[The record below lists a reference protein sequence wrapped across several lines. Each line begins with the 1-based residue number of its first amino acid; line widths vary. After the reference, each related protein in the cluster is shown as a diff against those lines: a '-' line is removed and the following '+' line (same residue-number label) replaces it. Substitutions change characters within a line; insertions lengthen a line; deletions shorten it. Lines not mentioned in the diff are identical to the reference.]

1 MHPAKNPSNPGESV
15 QEIPRYIGTYRGES
29 VGPTVLIIAAMHG
42 NEPSGIKAFRRVLG
56 RLQETQPSMRGELI
70 GIIGNRA
77 ALAAGKRYMH
87 TDFNRMWTNQ
97 QVDDLRSGAIPTDR
111 SPEHAEQLD
120 LLNTLEKIY
129 AERRGNVFCIDV
141 HTFSAAGMPFAALS
155 DTLRVRK
162 FAFEFPIP
170 IILGLEEALDGT
182 LLEYMNNAGHVA
194 IAFEA
199 GQHDDPISV
208 DNHEAAIWV
217 ALVAG
222 GALTRDQVPSYG
234 ECIERLERAGRGL
247 PHIMEIR
254 YRHAITEADEFRMNP
269 GYSNFTPIDKGE
281 KLAVD
286 KNGDVLAREA
296 GLMLMPLYQPQGT
309 DGFFLGR
316 EVQAFW
322 LHVSAIIRRLGFHRI
337 VHWLPGVSRHPTWQG
352 ALTVDTDI
360 ARWYVTEIFHLL
372 GYRRERPE
380 GDHIVVSRRLGDVG

>member
-1 MHPAKNPSNPGESV
+1 MHPATNPNNPSDSV
-15 QEIPRYIGTYRGES
+15 QEIPRFIGTYRGEHA
-29 VGPTVLIIAAMHG
+29 GPTVLIIAAMHG

-56 RLQETQPSMRGELI
+56 RLQETQPSLRGELI

-87 TDFNRMWTNQ
+87 TDFNRLWTRK
-97 QVDDLRSGAIPTDR
+97 QVDDLRSGAIPATT
-111 SPEHAEQLD
+111 SPEHREQRE
-120 LLNTLEKIY
+120 LLETLEKIY
-129 AERRGNVFCIDV
+129 AERRGNVFCLDV
-141 HTFSAAGMPFAALS
+141 HTFSAQGMPFAALS

-182 LLEYMNNAGHVA
+182 LLEYMNNEGHVA

-217 ALVAG
+217 ALVSA
-222 GALTRDQVPSYG
+222 GALSKEQVPSYG

-254 YRHAITEADEFRMNP
+254 YRHAISEADQFKMRP
-269 GYSNFTPIDKGE
+269 GYANFTPIEKGE
-281 KLAVD
+281 HLADDARGGVH
-286 KNGDVLAREA
+286 AREA

-316 EVQAFW
+316 EVKAFW
-322 LHVSAIIRRLGFHRI
+322 LHLSAVVRRLGLDRI
-337 VHWLPGVSRHPTWQG
+337 VHWLPGVDRHPTWKG
-352 ALTVDTDI
+352 ALTVNPEI

-380 GDHIVVSRRLGDVG
+380 GDHFVVSRRLHDTG